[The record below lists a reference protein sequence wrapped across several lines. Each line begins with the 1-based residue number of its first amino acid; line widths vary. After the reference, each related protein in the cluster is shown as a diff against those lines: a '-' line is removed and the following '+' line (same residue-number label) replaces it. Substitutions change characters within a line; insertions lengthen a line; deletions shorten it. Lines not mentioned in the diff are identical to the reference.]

1 MAQGPMLSA
10 PCLSVF
16 SRPVAAGRKTAPLS
30 FLSGPDSFSLVEF
43 EILVPKSGFSVLFSP
58 MSLGLRLGFGWE
70 GFLDL
75 LGSEF
80 RTNQGAF
87 PPGLRD
93 LAYGRTRSRFLT
105 WENDTRQ
112 PPLSLRQ
119 SIPRLDDLNGLVFLL
134 SNPRLGI

>member
-1 MAQGPMLSA
+1 MAQGPMLSP

-16 SRPVAAGRKTAPLS
+16 FRPVAAGRKTAPLS

-43 EILVPKSGFSVLFSP
+43 EILVPKSGFSMLFSP
-58 MSLGLRLGFGWE
+58 MSLGLRL